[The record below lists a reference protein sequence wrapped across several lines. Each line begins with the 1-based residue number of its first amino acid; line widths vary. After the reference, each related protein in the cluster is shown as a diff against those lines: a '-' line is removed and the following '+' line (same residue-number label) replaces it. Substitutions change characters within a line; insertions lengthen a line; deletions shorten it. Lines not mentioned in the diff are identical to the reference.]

1 MVTIVIAVLIVI
13 LIAIFALQ
21 NAAPVSIS
29 FIFWKFEASVAIII
43 FLCTIAGIIIGMI
56 LSTLLRLKLSSRFQS

>member
-13 LIAIFALQ
+13 VIAIFALQ

-29 FIFWKFEASVAIII
+29 FILWKIEASVAIII

-56 LSTLLRLKLSSRFQS
+56 FSALLRLKFGSRF